1 MLFSGVF
8 TCSTIY
14 VAISPQAALT
24 QMFGA
29 GVSGP
34 LAEVI
39 ARDWAVLITL
49 TGLLLIYGAYRP
61 IFRPLIII
69 FASVGKLAF
78 VALVLTVGR
87 TLLDVAWTAITF
99 DAVVSIVLLMYLFTA
114 KGSGQSPDPDSG
126 N

>member
-1 MLFSGVF
+1 MLLSGVF

-24 QMFGA
+24 RMFGA

-34 LAEVI
+34 VAEVI

-61 IFRPLIII
+61 MFRPLIIV

-78 VALVLTVGR
+78 VALVLTIGS
-87 TLLDVAWTAITF
+87 TLLDVAWPAIIF
-99 DAVVSIVLLMYLFTA
+99 DGMVSIVLLTYLFTPNA
-114 KGSGQSPDPDSG
+114 GTGRQL
-126 N
+126 